1 MGTYPA
7 CTIFVSTCAF
17 YVRLLR
23 FIFYPATAQPRNGV
37 RGQYLAAILF
47 ILLAQTQLEV
57 GALQVFMLFLH
68 LLQLFAQLHGSPNIA
83 VAEVCQWKM
92 HLKHFLQDRCQVA

>member
-1 MGTYPA
+1 
-7 CTIFVSTCAF
+7 
-17 YVRLLR
+17 VRLLR

-47 ILLAQTQLEV
+47 ILLAQTQLKV